1 MNYDILLGI
10 ANTVRPICAASV
22 FVLTAWFVTR
32 ATVKKNEGKR
42 DIILAALEKNPNLDA
57 NELIKGF
64 QSGSACLKE
73 RLLKKLLWGCIF
85 TFAGL
90 LGFIAL
96 LIVSIVGGE
105 GNKDVYGPVIVFAA
119 PTLAI
124 GISFLL
130 NYSVSKKALAKEI
143 EAEEKQRLAK

>member
-10 ANTVRPICAASV
+10 ANAVRPVCEASV
-22 FVLTAWFVTR
+22 LVLSAWFITR
-32 ATVKKNEGKR
+32 AVIKKNEGKR
-42 DIILAALEKNPNLDA
+42 DIIIAALEKNPNLDA

-64 QSGSACLKE
+64 QSGSTLLKE

-90 LGFIAL
+90 LGYIAL

-119 PTLAI
+119 PSLAV

-130 NYSVSKKALAKEI
+130 NYSVSKKILAKEI
-143 EAEEKQRLAK
+143 EAEEKQRLVK

>member
-10 ANTVRPICAASV
+10 ANTVRPICTVCLLALS
-22 FVLTAWFVTR
+22 AWFVTR
-32 ATVKKNEGKR
+32 ATIKKSEGKR

-64 QSGSACLKE
+64 QSGSAYLKE

-90 LGFIAL
+90 LGFILLLIAL
-96 LIVSIVGGE
+96 LVGGA
-105 GNKDVYGPVIVFAA
+105 GNKDVYGPVILFAA
-119 PTLAI
+119 PALGV

-130 NYSVSKKALAKEI
+130 NYSVSKKMLAKEI
-143 EAEEKQRLAK
+143 EAEEKQRLTK

>member
-10 ANTVRPICAASV
+10 SNAIRPICGASV
-22 FVLTAWFVTR
+22 FVLSAWFITR
-32 ATVKKNEGKR
+32 TVIKNYEGKR
-42 DIILAALEKNPNLDA
+42 DIIIAALEKNPNLDA

-64 QSGSACLKE
+64 QSGSAYLKE

-90 LGFIAL
+90 LGFILL
-96 LIVSIVGGE
+96 LIASIVGGA
-105 GNKDVYGPVIVFAA
+105 GNEDVYVPVIVLAA
-119 PTLAI
+119 PTLAV

-130 NYSVSKKALAKEI
+130 NYSVSKKMLAREI
-143 EAEEKQRLAK
+143 EAEEKQRLVK

>member
-1 MNYDILLGI
+1 MNYDILLGM
-10 ANTVRPICAASV
+10 ANAIRPVCTASV
-22 FVLTAWFVTR
+22 FVLSAWFIAR
-32 ATVKKNEGKR
+32 ATIKKNEGKR
-42 DIILAALEKNPNLDA
+42 DIIIAALEKNPNLDA

-64 QSGSACLKE
+64 QSGSAYLKE

-85 TFAGL
+85 TSAGL
-90 LGFIAL
+90 LGYIAL

-119 PTLAI
+119 PTLAV

-130 NYSVSKKALAKEI
+130 NYSVSKKMLAREI
-143 EAEEKQRLAK
+143 EAEEKQRLVK

>member
-1 MNYDILLGI
+1 MNYDILLGM
-10 ANTVRPICAASV
+10 ANAIRPICTASV
-22 FVLTAWFVTR
+22 FVLSAWFITR
-32 ATVKKNEGKR
+32 TLIKKSEGKR
-42 DIILAALEKNPNLDA
+42 DIILAALEKKPDMDVSD
-57 NELIKGF
+57 LIKGF
-64 QSGSACLKE
+64 QSGTALLKE
-73 RLLKKLLWGCIF
+73 KLLRKLLWGCIF

-90 LGFIAL
+90 LGYIAL

-119 PTLAI
+119 PTLAV

-130 NYSVSKKALAKEI
+130 NYSVSKKVLSKDI